1 MGFLMP
7 NNQTEN
13 ITLDEVTA
21 VGNFVRD
28 TISTTSAE
36 AHNKLYDNKTERHE
50 FFLVHNITG
59 EDAIIRDMYRREG
72 DGIIGLSPGFNGKK
86 SKPTYVEYLKKIGA
100 ITQNAFSLLFDTETY
115 VKSKIL
121 KA

>member
-13 ITLDEVTA
+13 ITLGVVTA
-21 VGNFVRD
+21 GGNFVRD
-28 TISTTSAE
+28 TISTRSAE

-59 EDAIIRDMYRREG
+59 EDSIINSMASGKG
-72 DGIIGLSPGFNGKK
+72 DGIIGLSPGFSGEK

-115 VKSKIL
+115 DKSKIS
-121 KA
+121 